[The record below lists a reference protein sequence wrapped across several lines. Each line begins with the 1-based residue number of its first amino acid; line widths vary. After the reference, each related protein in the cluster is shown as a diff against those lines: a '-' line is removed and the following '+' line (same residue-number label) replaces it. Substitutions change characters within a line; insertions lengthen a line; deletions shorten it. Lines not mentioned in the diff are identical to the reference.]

1 MEWKISV
8 FLSPMAWMASERFS
22 TMGLP
27 ENIHPIMISVNVAR
41 VSR

>member
-8 FLSPMAWMASERFS
+8 FLRPMAWMASERLS

-27 ENIHPIMISVNVAR
+27 ENIFIQVEVNVAY
-41 VSR
+41 